1 MSNVRVRMAP
11 SPTGVVHIGLARAA
25 LFNWAFAKHNNG
37 TFILRIE
44 DTDIKRNI
52 SEAVQVIIDGFAWLG
67 IVPDEGPFYQ
77 SQRLDIY
84 NKHIDQL
91 IREGK
96 AYADVDENKGEC
108 VRLRMPAKRVEYDDL
123 ILGHSGWD
131 LSLIGDL
138 VLRKS
143 DGYPT
148 YNYAVVIDD
157 HDMNISHVIR
167 GMEHFS
173 NVPKQVALYEAFGW
187 TPPQWAHVPLLL
199 GPDGKKLSKRK
210 DYGGYEIYT
219 NIEDYKRVGYLPEAL
234 CNFLILMGWS
244 SGEDVEIMPMEE
256 INRQFDLARVV
267 KTHSQVNYEKML
279 WMNGKYVRMKS
290 VEELAEMLKPY
301 LRDAGYEPE
310 KFDAAWMRKVVALFH
325 DNLNVLSEFP
335 QKAKY
340 FLDEEVRYDEA
351 AVKKFLAKEGASDM
365 LKQIRDGIVAMEP
378 IEHAPLE
385 AFLKGLADK
394 SGQGFGKIAQPI
406 RVAITGG
413 TVSPGIFETID
424 GIGKARVLKRLD
436 YAIANLCVPKQ

>member
-1 MSNVRVRMAP
+1 MAP

-25 LFNWAFAKHNNG
+25 LFNWAFAKRHNG
-37 TFILRIE
+37 AFILRIE
-44 DTDIKRNI
+44 DTDVKRNI
-52 SEAVQVIIDGFAWLG
+52 AEAVQAIIDGFAWLG
-67 IVPDEGPFYQ
+67 MVPDEGPYYQ

-84 NKHIDQL
+84 NRYIDQL
-91 IREGK
+91 LKEGK
-96 AYADVDENKGEC
+96 AYVDVDEQKGEC
-108 VRLRMPAKRVEYDDL
+108 IRLRMPAKRVEYDDL

-187 TPPQWAHVPLLL
+187 TPPQWAHVPLLM

-219 NIEDYKRVGYLPEAL
+219 DIADYRRIGYLPEAL
-234 CNFLILMGWS
+234 GNFLLLMGWS
-244 SGEDVEIMPMEE
+244 PGEDIEIMSWDY
-256 INRQFDLARVV
+256 IIQHFDLARVV

-279 WMNGKYVRMKS
+279 WMNGKYIRAKS
-290 VEELAEMLKPY
+290 VEELAEMLKPFM
-301 LRDAGYEPE
+301 RDAGFDPE
-310 KFDAAWMRKVVALFH
+310 KYDTAWLRKIIALFH
-325 DNLNVLSEFP
+325 DNLNVLGEFP

-340 FLDEEVRYDEA
+340 FLVDEVQYDDS
-351 AVKKFLAKEGASDM
+351 AVKKFLAKEGVADM
-365 LKQIRDGIVAMEP
+365 LKQIRDGIAAMEP

-394 SGQGFGKIAQPI
+394 SGQGFGKIAQPV

-413 TVSPGIFETID
+413 AVSPGIFETID
-424 GIGKARVLKRLD
+424 AIGKAKVLNRLD
-436 YAIANLCVPKQ
+436 HAISNLCVVKK